1 MRRTTQA
8 VAVPSPVPA
17 IVKSFFALLLLV
29 LFCPLLMAQDT
40 GSITGTVTDAS
51 GAVVP
56 NAQVTVSNPSR
67 GVTRTTAT
75 NSSGDYLVAGLP
87 AGTYNIVI
95 SAQGF
100 KKYQQ
105 TGLILRVAQKL
116 RGDAK
121 LNVGN
126 VDTEVTVQGGVPV
139 VETQSSEIAGLVTS
153 KELTQLELNGRNF
166 TQLVALT
173 PGVVNSTG
181 LDEGQ
186 EGVGGNVSF
195 NINGGRWEYNNWE
208 IDGGD
213 ALDNG
218 SNSTLNVYP
227 SLDAIS
233 EVKILTSNY
242 GAQYG
247 RSGSGT
253 IEVETKSGTSAFHG
267 DVYEFVRND
276 IFNARNYFN
285 DPNQPVPPYKKNDF
299 GYTIGGPIYIPGHY
313 NTNKDKT
320 FFFWSQEWRR
330 DRVPGENFN
339 QAVPSNAERGGDF
352 SDVCAM
358 PGGDF
363 SECPTVPGTVGP
375 APNGRAF
382 YPNNRVPVTSVGAAL
397 LNLIPPPT
405 TDAGVNSFYA
415 ASPNQP
421 TNWRQELFRIDH
433 NITPKLRAMFRYIH
447 DSYDTITPNILFGS
461 NPFPTVQ
468 SNVQSPG
475 TSIVLRVTANPTN
488 TLVNEAV
495 FSYTTDHLIV
505 SPVGNVAIPNGFAM
519 TSLFHNGF
527 GGILPAISLT
537 DSIYGGGF
545 NVDSGPYPVAGWE
558 NANPTYTF
566 RDNVSKMVGKH
577 NLQFGMYFVAAQKNE
592 PNASDTQGALTF
604 SSSSSVTTGNSFAD
618 LLVGQVQSYTQTNA
632 EIRYYNRYKIFE
644 PYFQDDWRI
653 TPRLTLNLGLRISM
667 FGTYRDVSKRT
678 YNWDPKVYNPATA
691 PIVDATGAATG
702 QAGALIPGSGNP
714 FDGLVQC
721 GVGGVAPGCMKG
733 HLFNP
738 APRIGFAFDVFGNG
752 KTAIRGGYGIFYEH
766 TNGNEA
772 NSEAL
777 EGSAPLVQTQTQ
789 FFTDPLATGYTS
801 IGGQGLTF
809 PLTNLAIAT
818 KAIWPYMQQWH
829 LDVQQEVAK
838 NLVATVAYVGSKG
851 THLNL
856 QQDINQL
863 VPVPANLNP
872 YLPGQPMTQNDCTT
886 GTVNGV
892 PVTGQVANNFN
903 VACGNIP
910 PDAVRPIRGISNI
923 IFLSN
928 SADSNYHALQATLRK
943 TVGKL
948 ILGVAYTYSHA
959 IDNSSDRYD
968 TSYANS
974 LSPQRSNSSFDQ
986 RHILNISYVYDLPSF
1001 RGSSDFVRAVAG
1013 GWQLSGITT
1022 FQTGTPFTIFNTSNF
1037 PDNAGTANQLPFS
1050 FTAQSYADIVGNP
1063 NSIPPGLQPAPG
1075 AGPLFFN
1082 PNAFAA
1088 PQGLTYG
1095 TAGRNSLFN
1104 PHRTNFDMALFKH
1117 IPVRERMGFE
1127 FRAEAFNVFNHT
1139 QFEPLPAQGVPSALD
1154 PNFGSPTFLQALN
1167 AHNGRI
1173 LQLGLKFLF

>member
-1 MRRTTQA
+1 MRPTTQA
-8 VAVPSPVPA
+8 VISAHFSALRFVRHTWAVVL
-17 IVKSFFALLLLV
+17 FLLLCPF
-29 LFCPLLMAQDT
+29 LFGQDT
-40 GSITGTVTDAS
+40 GLITGTVTDAS

-56 NAQVTVSNPSR
+56 NAQVRVSNGSR
-67 GVTRTTAT
+67 GIDRSTVTNRD
-75 NSSGDYLVAGLP
+75 GDYLVAGLP
-87 AGTYNIVI
+87 PGTYDISI
-95 SAQGF
+95 SAPGF
-100 KKYQQ
+100 EKYQAK
-105 TGLILRVAQKL
+105 GLILRVAQKL

-121 LNVGN
+121 LKVGN
-126 VDTEVTVQGGVPV
+126 VNTEVTVQGGVPV
-139 VETQSSEIAGLVTS
+139 VETQSSEVSGLVTAH
-153 KELTQLELNGRNF
+153 ELTQLELNGRNF

-253 IEVETKSGTSAFHG
+253 VEVETKAGTSAFHG

-276 IFNARNYFN
+276 IFNARNFFN
-285 DPNQPVPPYKKNDF
+285 DPTQPVPSYKKNDF

-330 DRVPGENFN
+330 DRVPGQTFN
-339 QAVPSNAERGGDF
+339 HAVPSNAERGGNF
-352 SDVCAM
+352 NDVCPM
-358 PGGDF
+358 PGGDM
-363 SECPTVPGTVGP
+363 SECPRDPRTGNFFPG
-375 APNGRAF
+375 NQ
-382 YPNNRVPVTSVGAAL
+382 VPVTSTGAAL

-421 TNWRQELFRIDH
+421 TNWRQELIRVDH

-447 DSYDTITPNILFGS
+447 DSYDTITPNILFGG

-475 TSIVLRVTANPTN
+475 TSIVLRVNATPTN
-488 TLVNEAV
+488 TVVNEFV

-505 SPVGNVAIPNGFAM
+505 TPVGKVSIPGGFNM
-519 TSLFHNGF
+519 TSLFPNGF
-527 GGILPAISLT
+527 SGILPAISLS

-545 NVDSGPYPVAGWE
+545 DVDTGPYPPSGWE
-558 NANPTYTF
+558 NANPTYTL

-577 NLQFGMYFVAAQKNE
+577 NLQFGAYFVAAQKNE
-592 PNASDTQGALTF
+592 PNASDTQGALSY

-618 LLVGQVQSYTQTNA
+618 LLVGQIQSYTQTNQM
-632 EIRYYNRYKIFE
+632 IRYYNRYKILE
-644 PYFQDDWRI
+644 PYFQDDWRV

-667 FGTYRDVSKRT
+667 FGTYRDISKRT
-678 YNWDPKVYNPATA
+678 YNWEQRAYNPATA
-691 PIVDATGAATG
+691 PIVDADGSVTG
-702 QAGALIPGSGNP
+702 QSGALIPGSGNP

-721 GVGGVAPGCMKG
+721 GVNGAPPGCMSG

-738 APRIGFAFDVFGNG
+738 APRVGFAFDVFGNG

-789 FFTDPLATGYTS
+789 FFTDPATTGYTK

-809 PLTNLAIAT
+809 PLSNVAIAT

-838 NLVATVAYVGSKG
+838 NVVATLAYVGSKG

-863 VPVPANLNP
+863 VPIPNSLNP
-872 YLPGQPMTQNDCTT
+872 YAPGQPITQNDCNT

-892 PVTGQVANNFN
+892 PVTGIVANNFN
-903 VACGNIP
+903 VACGNIA

-928 SADSNYHALQATLRK
+928 SANSSYNALQASLRK

-948 ILGVAYTYSHA
+948 ILGVAYTYSHS

-974 LSPQRSNSSFDQ
+974 LVPERSNSGFDQ
-986 RHILNISYVYDLPSF
+986 RHVLNISYVYDLPGF
-1001 RGSSDFVRAVAG
+1001 RGSSEFVRAVAG
-1013 GWQLSGITT
+1013 GWQFSGITT
-1022 FQTGTPFTIFNTSNF
+1022 FQTGTPFTVFNTSNF
-1037 PDNAGTANQLPFS
+1037 PDNAGTANELPFS
-1050 FTAQSYADIVGNP
+1050 FTAQSYADVVSDP
-1063 NSIPPGLQPAPG
+1063 KSIPPGLQPAPG
-1075 AGPLFFN
+1075 AGPLFYN

-1088 PQGLTYG
+1088 PRGLTYG
-1095 TAGRNSLFN
+1095 TSGRNNLFN

-1117 IPVRERMGFE
+1117 IPVGERMGFE

-1139 QFEPLPAQGVPSALD
+1139 QFEPLPALGTPSALD

-1173 LQLGLKFLF
+1173 LQFGLKFLF

>member
-1 MRRTTQA
+1 MRPTTQA
-8 VAVPSPVPA
+8 AVISARVPA
-17 IVKSFFALLLLV
+17 LSAPSYIWAIVLCLLLCPA
-29 LFCPLLMAQDT
+29 LFAQDT
-40 GSITGTVTDAS
+40 GSITGTVTDNS

-56 NAQVTVSNPSR
+56 NAQIQVSNASH
-67 GVTRTTAT
+67 GVSRTTTT
-75 NSSGDYLVAGLP
+75 NNSGDYLVAGLP
-87 AGTYNIVI
+87 PGTYNIVI
-95 SAQGF
+95 TAPGF
-100 KKYQQ
+100 TKYEAN
-105 TGLILRVAQKL
+105 GLILRVAQKL
-116 RGDAK
+116 RDDAK
-121 LNVGN
+121 LKVGN
-126 VDTEVTVQGGVPV
+126 VNTEVTVQGGVPV
-139 VETQSSEIAGLVTS
+139 VETQSSEVAGLVTAH
-153 KELTQLELNGRNF
+153 ELTQLELNGRNF

-208 IDGGD
+208 VDGGD

-233 EVKILTSNY
+233 EVRILTSNY

-253 IEVETKSGTSAFHG
+253 VEVETKSGTSAFHG

-276 IFNARNYFN
+276 MFNARNYFN
-285 DPNQPVPPYKKNDF
+285 DPTQPVPSYKKNDF

-330 DRVPGENFN
+330 DRVPGQTFN
-339 QAVPSNAERGGDF
+339 HAVPSNAERGGNF
-352 SDVCAM
+352 SDVCPM

-363 SECPTVPGTVGP
+363 SECPTVPGSVGP
-375 APNGRAF
+375 APNGQAF
-382 YPNNRVPVTSVGAAL
+382 FPNNRVPVTPVGAAL
-397 LNLIPPPT
+397 LNLIPAPT

-421 TNWRQELFRIDH
+421 TNWRQELLRIDH
-433 NITPKLRAMFRYIH
+433 NITPTLRAMFRYIH

-488 TLVNEAV
+488 TLVNEFV

-505 SPVGNVAIPNGFAM
+505 TPVGKVTIPSGFNM
-519 TSLFHNGF
+519 TSLFPNGF
-527 GGILPAISLT
+527 SGILPAISLT

-545 NVDSGPYPVAGWE
+545 NVDSGPYPPGGWE
-558 NANPTYTF
+558 NANPTYTL
-566 RDNVSKMVGKH
+566 RDNITKNVGKH
-577 NLQFGMYFVAAQKNE
+577 NLQFGAYFVAAQKNE
-592 PNASDTQGALTF
+592 PNASDTQGALAF
-604 SSSSSVTTGNSFAD
+604 SSSSSVSTGNSFAD
-618 LLVGQVQSYTQTNA
+618 LLIGQIQSYTQTNA

-644 PYFQDDWRI
+644 PYFQDDWRV

-678 YNWDPKVYNPATA
+678 YNWEQSAYNPATA
-691 PIVDATGAATG
+691 ATVDPVSGAVVA
-702 QAGALIPGSGNP
+702 GNP

-721 GVGGVAPGCMKG
+721 GVNGAPPGCMTG

-738 APRIGFAFDVFGNG
+738 APRVGFAFDVFGNG

-789 FFTDPLATGYTS
+789 FFTSITPGTGYTS
-801 IGGQGLTF
+801 IGGAGVTF
-809 PLTNLAIAT
+809 PLTNVAIAT

-863 VPVPANLNP
+863 VPVPDSLNP
-872 YLPGQPMTQNDCTT
+872 YLPGQPMTSADCSS

-892 PVTGQVANNFN
+892 PVTGIVANNFN
-903 VACGNIP
+903 VACGNVA

-928 SADSNYHALQATLRK
+928 SANSSYNALQASLRK

-948 ILGVAYTYSHA
+948 ILGVAYTYSHS

-974 LSPQRSNSSFDQ
+974 LNPPRSNSAFDQ
-986 RHILNISYVYDLPSF
+986 RHVLNISYVYDLPGF
-1001 RGSSDFVRAVAG
+1001 RGSSGFVRAVAG
-1013 GWQLSGITT
+1013 GWQISGITT

-1050 FTAQSYADIVGNP
+1050 FTAQSYADVVGNP
-1063 NSIPPGLQPAPG
+1063 NNIPPGTQPAPG
-1075 AGPLFFN
+1075 AGPLFYN

-1088 PQGLTYG
+1088 PRGLTYG
-1095 TAGRNSLFN
+1095 TSGRNNILN
-1104 PHRTNFDMALFKH
+1104 PHRTNFDMALFKN
-1117 IPVRERMGFE
+1117 IPVTERTRFE
-1127 FRAEAFNVFNHT
+1127 FRAEAFNIFNHT
-1139 QFEPLPAQGVPSALD
+1139 QFEPLPALGTPSALD